1 MFGSELLD
9 VAIGTT
15 FVFLLLS
22 LICSAVN
29 ELLETRL
36 KNRAGDLEKGIIGL
50 LGSQQGLILACTP
63 IKGHVQ

>member
-9 VAIGTT
+9 VVIGMV

-36 KNRAGDLEKGIIGL
+36 KNRAGDLEKASPVFSAI
-50 LGSQQGLILACTP
+50 TP
-63 IKGHVQ
+63 VSWTSSTITA

>member
-9 VAIGTT
+9 VVIGMV

-36 KNRAGDLEKGIIGL
+36 KNRAGDLEKGITGL
-50 LGSQQGLILACTP
+50 LGITP
-63 IKGHVQ
+63 VSWTSSTITA